1 MTPKTSFLVDYSMY
15 TFLHQLINSCRLL
28 ARKFSCLVNMEYT
41 SNLALLL
48 IRADSRPHR
57 WDSLLREPPY
67 SRRIQTCEAQKS
79 HRNFENHSRPSCV
92 PPQTTILI
100 FPERLRLTRSL
111 RHLRRHHAVSQPR
124 LWASC
129 WCCSRCGTVCLH
141 NPNTPKGP

>member
-1 MTPKTSFLVDYSMY
+1 MSLSRTQVFLSRKHGVLMY
-15 TFLHQLINSCRLL
+15 TG
-28 ARKFSCLVNMEYT
+28 
-41 SNLALLL
+41 NLALLL

-57 WDSLLREPPY
+57 WDSLLRQPPY
-67 SRRIQTCEAQKS
+67 APCIQTCEAQKS
-79 HRNFENHSRPSCV
+79 HRNVENHSRPSCV

-141 NPNTPKGP
+141 NPNTAQGSLRVLPFLDLSMSSILLLPS